1 MKVEQ
6 GGQPCLMSV
15 QERFENTGNL
25 HQLYLSKLGLWKC
38 FNCVHSFIG
47 TFSPVWL
54 QPFEQ
59 FDSHLGVISHQ
70 SWEFS

>member
-15 QERFENTGNL
+15 LELFENIGNL
-25 HQLYLSKLGLWKC
+25 HQLYLSKLRLWKC
-38 FNCVHSFIG
+38 FNYVYSLTG

-54 QPFEQ
+54 QWFEQ
-59 FDSHLGVISHQ
+59 FDSHRAVISHQ
-70 SWEFS
+70 S